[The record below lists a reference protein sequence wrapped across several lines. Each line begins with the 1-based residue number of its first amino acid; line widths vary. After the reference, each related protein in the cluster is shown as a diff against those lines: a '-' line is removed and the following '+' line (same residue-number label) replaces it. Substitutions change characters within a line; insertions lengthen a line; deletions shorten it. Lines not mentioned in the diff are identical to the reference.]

1 MLLLSRKQNEKIT
14 IMIPGMESIEI
25 TLLEKRGDKTVL
37 GIDAPR
43 KYEILRNEI
52 IGTPSAE
59 PPSDA
64 LVEQLISNEEA
75 CSIPIS

>member
-14 IMIPGMESIEI
+14 IMIPGMESIELTI
-25 TLLEKRGDKTVL
+25 VTTGNIKTVI
-37 GIDAPR
+37 GIEAPR

-64 LVEQLISNEEA
+64 LVRDLCRNLSLMRQD
-75 CSIPIS
+75 